1 METIAEIASAWRWRK
16 WKFWIIFEISFLFFT
31 FLFAT
36 ITKIIISEGII
47 ARIIEPRAFC

>member
-1 METIAEIASAWRWRK
+1 METIAEIASVWRRRK
-16 WKFWIIFEISFLFFT
+16 WDFWIILKISFFFA

-47 ARIIEPRAFC
+47 ARIIEPRVFC